1 MNQQEKD
8 AEQTITENIQNMV
21 LDIMLPVIEKSV
33 LFAAE
38 YAKAC
43 GRDTVLP
50 EDMEYSMKY
59 CVMHEV
65 GKHTGSMFPEIYDDE
80 DEDED
85 EDDDED
91 EDEVFV
97 DDTDVTFTRYTGRE
111 YKFVKM
117 NMAYDN
123 WSTWQPKNPSEQL
136 LKNAIDNNEYS
147 NSEWM
152 DDES

>member
-8 AEQTITENIQNMV
+8 AEQTIAENVQNTV
-21 LDIMLPVIEKSV
+21 FDIMLPVIEKSV
-33 LFAAE
+33 LLAAE

-43 GRDTVLP
+43 GRDIILP
-50 EDMEYSMKY
+50 EDMEYTMKY
-59 CVMHEV
+59 CIMNEV
-65 GKHTGSMFPEIYDDE
+65 GKDVGSILPEIYEDE
-80 DEDED
+80 DEDE

-91 EDEVFV
+91 EDDVFE
-97 DDTDVTFTRYTGRE
+97 DDTDVPFTRYSGRE
-111 YKFVKM
+111 YKFVKV

-123 WSTWQPKNPSEQL
+123 WDTWQPRNPSEQL

-147 NSEWM
+147 GTEWM